1 MQVRTSRSSR
11 RNSVMFVMVSPSM
24 TNISVLTQRQLWLT
38 SEGSTTISNKGDWE
52 QQQHKTFLQRGKQS
66 LEWYFPG
73 KKEKTT
79 NLVTEKSSF
88 KPLTKERDDA
98 QMLSSP
104 LRFTLTS
111 VMFSYIFSCRKRTKY
126 NWDEKASQTRRKKE
140 RVRNQEQ
147 FSEVTSAI
155 RLSQTW
161 CSHSLLLTSVVAVT
175 KFRRK
180 NVFACMHTLPFLV
193 RKGCCN

>member
-1 MQVRTSRSSR
+1 MA
-11 RNSVMFVMVSPSM
+11 
-24 TNISVLTQRQLWLT
+24 
-38 SEGSTTISNKGDWE
+38 
-52 QQQHKTFLQRGKQS
+52 
-66 LEWYFPG
+66 FPQE

-79 NLVTEKSSF
+79 NLVVGKSFF
-88 KPLTKERDDA
+88 KPPTKERNDL
-98 QMLSSP
+98 QMPSSP

-126 NWDEKASQTRRKKE
+126 NWDEKASQARRKKE

-161 CSHSLLLTSVVAVT
+161 CSHSLLLTSVWLPLNSGEKNCVCLYAHT
-175 KFRRK
+175 TLSCEKGLLQLGKKIYYSKLLSRK
-180 NVFACMHTLPFLV
+180 SNCQKCT
-193 RKGCCN
+193 CIY